1 MGAAANGV
9 YPTPHAPSWRFDVG
23 ERVACKVGD
32 DSWQVGTVEMRDEPD
47 PEAYPGFALLPYVV
61 RSDGGRLVSAPEDTN
76 AFIVAEEDMPAE
88 GTDAEREGHEVLGGG
103 KQEDERHGGDER
115 DHRGDDVDQ

>member
-1 MGAAANGV
+1 VGAAANGV

-61 RSDGGRLVSAPEDTN
+61 RSDGGRLVSAPEDTA

-88 GTDAEREGHEVLGGG
+88 ETDAERE
-103 KQEDERHGGDER
+103 QAYAAAAARIFT
-115 DHRGDDVDQ
+115 DQAPAAE